1 MEVSKI
7 YIYIDG
13 SDLHEIEQS
22 MSKEINDWLYR
33 EKINGQL
40 VNAMH
45 ERTSDLKADDYP
57 DWDLGINF
65 DIELLPILDKI
76 MRYLYK
82 LACVYRR
89 DFVIGYYDIKS
100 QISEDISFFGSES
113 GEPKIQ
119 ETMAVLIGYR

>member
-1 MEVSKI
+1 
-7 YIYIDG
+7 
-13 SDLHEIEQS
+13 
-22 MSKEINDWLYR
+22 MSKEISDWLYR

-45 ERTSDLKADDYP
+45 ERTPDLKEDDCP

-76 MRYLYK
+76 MKYLYK
-82 LACVYRR
+82 LARVYRQ

-119 ETMAVLIGYR
+119 ETMAVLITGITRCARSPVSWGVSCSRKYD